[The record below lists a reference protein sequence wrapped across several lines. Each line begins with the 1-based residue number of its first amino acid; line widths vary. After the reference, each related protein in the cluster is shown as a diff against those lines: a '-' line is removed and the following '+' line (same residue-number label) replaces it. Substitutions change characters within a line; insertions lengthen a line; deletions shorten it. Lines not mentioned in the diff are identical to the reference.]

1 MQMFVRNHLIPI
13 SQVTTL
19 KATDSLISALYI
31 MEEHKHDA
39 LPVLDENKQLVGL
52 LSKQHVYKVFFMND
66 QEKEMFLNAT
76 SVANLMK
83 TDYKHVYEQDLIE
96 TAIKQMSNM
105 RMQFIVVY
113 NSKDQFIGILTR
125 RNLLEAMANALGI
138 DKKGVRVEVVVNDT
152 QGRLAALTKVL
163 AKSGYNIMSIFM
175 LDPNVMDLQKILLRL
190 DTKDE
195 KRVVNLLNASGFKVL
210 TSVLE

>member
-1 MQMFVRNHLIPI
+1 
-13 SQVTTL
+13 
-19 KATDSLISALYI
+19 
-31 MEEHKHDA
+31 
-39 LPVLDENKQLVGL
+39 
-52 LSKQHVYKVFFMND
+52 
-66 QEKEMFLNAT
+66 
-76 SVANLMK
+76 
-83 TDYKHVYEQDLIE
+83 
-96 TAIKQMSNM
+96 M

-138 DKKGVRVEVVVNDT
+138 DKRGVRVEVVVNDT

>member
-1 MQMFVRNHLIPI
+1 MFVKNHLIPI

-19 KATDSLISALYI
+19 NATDSLHSALKI
-31 MEEHKHDA
+31 MDEHKHDA

-52 LSKQHVYKVFFMND
+52 LSKQHVYKVFFMKAQD
-66 QEKEMFLNAT
+66 KEVFLNTT
-76 SVANLMK
+76 SAGTLMK
-83 TDYKHVYEQDLIE
+83 TDYKYVYEDALIE
-96 TAIKQMSNM
+96 TAIKLMTNM

-113 NSKDQFIGILTR
+113 NSKNQFVGILTR

-163 AKSGYNIMSIFM
+163 AKAGYNIMSIFM
-175 LDPNVMDLQKILLRL
+175 LDPNVMDLQKIVLRL

-195 KRVVNLLNASGFKVL
+195 KRVVTLLNDSGFKVL